1 MQVYKSY
8 RVISVAFYLLACSGL
23 SASMPALADDSA
35 QITALQ
41 NKVNALEQEL
51 ILIKTML
58 NQNSSNEDS
67 DTRPDR
73 EITLSARDKLTLK
86 VGKSSIELTKNGRIT
101 MNGSVFNV
109 KSTQDTEIRG
119 SKIRDN

>member
-1 MQVYKSY
+1 MQVFKTYHVKL
-8 RVISVAFYLLACSGL
+8 VLICLLACSCL
-23 SASMPALADDSA
+23 SASMPLMADDST

-58 NQNSSNEDS
+58 NQNSSNEDI
-67 DTRPDR
+67 DTHQDR
-73 EITLSARDKLTLK
+73 EIMLSARDKLTLK
-86 VGKSSIELTKNGRIT
+86 AGKSSIELTKNGRIT

-109 KSTQDTEIRG
+109 KSTQDSEMRG
-119 SKIRDN
+119 SKIKDN